1 MTKKFLWKNLG
12 CLDTL
17 NFQRQEIFAGKRR
30 IIGIC
35 NDINEYEAPFTK
47 WKNPE
52 LNGSMLSDFI
62 NDIQKK
68 QNYKV
73 AELIGGCQGLRKVDG
88 MKGTM
93 Q

>member
-1 MTKKFLWKNLG
+1 
-12 CLDTL
+12 
-17 NFQRQEIFAGKRR
+17 
-30 IIGIC
+30 
-35 NDINEYEAPFTK
+35 
-47 WKNPE
+47 
-52 LNGSMLSDFI
+52 MLSDFI

-93 Q
+93 QQILKGNGITLYLDYSGESTTPCICQNTQNSTLQRMRMSLQI